1 MNQNHTQL
9 KQITQKS
16 LRACYLDG
24 KVVASPTH
32 FSDFWARDTFWALP
46 GMLEIGDVQQA
57 KNCFEY
63 FLSYQ
68 RKDGK
73 IPRKISLDLNAIKYL
88 TGKKLKRKKPHPTY
102 FGLVPPFYAK
112 DSELLLINAFAKYI
126 QKTNDIDFLKENFSK
141 LQKAID
147 WHIKTEK
154 GGLISEYFLGNWMD
168 TVFKFG
174 PVLYTNVLYFQALK
188 QMSVLS
194 RTLGNKEME
203 IKYLELAV
211 KTQDVI
217 QDRFWNGEFFVDET
231 RKDNNE
237 KIFDLAGN
245 VLVVIFNVSEEDQ
258 KNSVVKKL
266 KDYFYEYGAFVSAVP
281 TGHPWYKIN
290 PVVRLLGIADYHT
303 STSWSWIDA
312 FLVEAFYENGETEL
326 AEKMLQEIKNVIVK
340 NEEMGETYFVGG
352 EVYKKRFWESAS
364 PFAWSSGVLLS
375 VLNRFDK

>member
-1 MNQNHTQL
+1 MNQNYQQL
-9 KQITQKS
+9 KQIATKS
-16 LRACYLDG
+16 LRDCYLDG

-46 GMLEIGDVQQA
+46 GMLEIGDLQEA

-68 RKDGK
+68 REDGK

-112 DSELLLINAFAKYI
+112 DSELLLINAFAQYI
-126 QKTNDIDFLKENFSK
+126 KKTQDVDFLKENFSK
-141 LQKAID
+141 LEKAIE

-188 QMSVLS
+188 QMSFLTRLLES
-194 RTLGNKEME
+194 KEKE

-211 KTQDVI
+211 KTQDII

-237 KIFDLAGN
+237 QIFDLAGN
-245 VLVVIFNVSEEDQ
+245 VLAVIFNVGEEDQ
-258 KNSVVKKL
+258 KDLVMKKL
-266 KDYFYEYGAFVSAVP
+266 KNYFCKYGTFVPAVP

-290 PVVRLLGIADYHT
+290 PVVRVMGIADYHT
-303 STSWSWIDA
+303 LTSWSWIDA
-312 FLVEAFYENGETEL
+312 FLIKAFYENGEIEL
-326 AEKMLQEIKNVIVK
+326 AEKMLREIESVIIKNR
-340 NEEMGETYFVGG
+340 EMGETYFVGG

-375 VLNRFDK
+375 VLSKVEK